1 MTKVVVASQASGA
14 TQVGPR
20 RWRKQLLPFG
30 RDFVHPKDKKR
41 TMRFTPEFAA
51 KLIANFNKG
60 VRDIVPVPSKHSE
73 SWRDN
78 HGRVVALEVEPDKG
92 IFAVLEVDEEADNA
106 IREKLLAGVS
116 ASFAEDYFDRESGMN
131 IGPVL
136 RHVALTNGPYIEG
149 MSGFEEALAL
159 SEDEDDAPDVTFLT
173 AVSTMPAPGGKGS
186 PVTREEAL
194 AFLKSD
200 GLDVEALTARAEA
213 GDKATALVGRIRES
227 LSVDL
232 DENASDDAI
241 VDAITSLD
249 SGKADAEADA
259 QKMSARVT
267 SLEEAIAAAEK
278 DRKHEAAERMVAP
291 YVKSGKVSAA
301 EKDTFVSLAEDSPDV
316 AKAVLS
322 KLSDNV
328 LLDELGSVA
337 TEDDPAKAATQ
348 LEEDAAEVERLTK
361 KYAPSAA

>member
-1 MTKVVVASQASGA
+1 M
-14 TQVGPR
+14 
-20 RWRKQLLPFG
+20 
-30 RDFVHPKDKKR
+30 
-41 TMRFTPEFAA
+41 
-51 KLIANFNKG
+51 
-60 VRDIVPVPSKHSE
+60 
-73 SWRDN
+73 
-78 HGRVVALEVEPDKG
+78 
-92 IFAVLEVDEEADNA
+92 
-106 IREKLLAGVS
+106 
-116 ASFAEDYFDRESGMN
+116 
-131 IGPVL
+131 
-136 RHVALTNGPYIEG
+136 
-149 MSGFEEALAL
+149 
-159 SEDEDDAPDVTFLT
+159 
-173 AVSTMPAPGGKGS
+173 
-186 PVTREEAL
+186 TREEAL